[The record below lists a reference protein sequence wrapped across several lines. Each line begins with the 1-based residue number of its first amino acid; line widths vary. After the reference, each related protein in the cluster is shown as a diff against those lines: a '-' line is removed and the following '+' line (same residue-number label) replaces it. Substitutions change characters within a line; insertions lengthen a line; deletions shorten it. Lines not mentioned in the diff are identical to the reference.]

1 MIKHFNEITK
11 TLGFKILIIVI
22 LGLLLL
28 IPMSFINSVVRDRV
42 RYQSEAVSSIIEP
55 VGDSANIQGI
65 VVAIPYLSRVIDAE
79 TKEIKYIRKY
89 IFYMPNEYNVTG
101 DVEVSSLSRGIFK
114 APIFN
119 SKLNISGRFDKYNA
133 EIFNLDE
140 NNNTI
145 LYDEA
150 MIILGIGNK
159 KNLMK
164 LPNILINENEELQY
178 YEKNINI
185 SLNMFNNKFLYTISR
200 DRILNGFDF
209 NITMDIQGG
218 NSLIITPLAS
228 ENTFKISSKWK
239 DPSFTGGF
247 LPTKRE
253 VNNDGFNAE
262 WNIASFNT
270 SYSKYWT
277 SGENVNIQNNTSR
290 EEYTYSDENINNINS
305 TSNNVLISF
314 LLLNDNYQK
323 TSRSVKY
330 AILFIFIPFFV
341 LFLCEVLS
349 KKRIHPVQ
357 YILIGIA
364 NAIFYLLLLAISE
377 HINFNISY
385 FISALMV
392 TALTSIYIGY
402 IIKSHKYTISMAVV
416 EALIYIFL
424 FGILQLTD
432 YALLMGTLGLFAVI
446 ALAMYFTRNVDWYG
460 ENN

>member
-1 MIKHFNEITK
+1 MIKKINDITK

-28 IPMSFINSVVRDRV
+28 IPMAFINSVVRDRIN
-42 RYQSEAVSSIIEP
+42 YQREAVSSIIEP
-55 VGDSANIQGI
+55 VGDKANIQG
-65 VVAIPYLSRVIDAE
+65 VVIAIPYLTRVVDSE
-79 TKEIKYIRKY
+79 TKEIKYVRKY
-89 IFYMPNEYNVTG
+89 IFYMPNKYNVSG

-114 APIFN
+114 APIFK
-119 SKLNISGRFDKYNA
+119 SKLNIIGNFDKYNV
-133 EIFNLDE
+133 EIYNLDE
-140 NNNTI
+140 NNTSI

-164 LPNILINENEELQY
+164 LPSILINGNEELKY

-185 SLNMFNNKFLYTISR
+185 NLNMFNNKFLYTISK
-200 DRILNGFDF
+200 DKILNGFDF
-209 NITMDIQGG
+209 SITMDIQGG
-218 NSLIITPLAS
+218 NSLIITTLAS
-228 ENTFKISSKWK
+228 ENNFKISSKWK

-253 VNNDGFNAE
+253 VNNEGFNAE

-270 SYSKYWT
+270 SFTKYWT
-277 SGENVNIQNNTSR
+277 SDENANKSDDKYWN
-290 EEYTYSDENINNINS
+290 EDENINN
-305 TSNNVLISF
+305 SNNNVFISF

-323 TSRSVKY
+323 ISRSVKY
-330 AILFIFIPFFV
+330 VILFIFIPFFV

-377 HINFNISY
+377 HLHFNLSY
-385 FISALMV
+385 FFSALMV
-392 TALTSIYIGY
+392 TSLTSIYIGY

-432 YALLMGTLGLFAVI
+432 YALLMGTLGLFVVI

-460 ENN
+460 ENS

>member
-1 MIKHFNEITK
+1 MIKNINEVTK
-11 TLGFKILIIVI
+11 TLGFKIIIIVV

-28 IPMSFINSVVRDRV
+28 IPMTFINSVVKDRI
-42 RYQSEAVSSIIEP
+42 RYQNEAISSIIEP
-55 VGDSANIQGI
+55 VGDSANIQG
-65 VVAIPYLSRVIDAE
+65 VVIAIPYLEKFIDSD
-79 TKEIKYIRKY
+79 TKEIGYTRKY

-101 DVEVSSLSRGIFK
+101 DVEVTSLSRGIFK

-119 SKLNISGRFDKYNA
+119 SKLNITGRFDKYNA
-133 EIFNLDE
+133 EIYNLDE
-140 NNNTI
+140 NNTII

-164 LPNILINENEELQY
+164 LPNILINQNEELKY

-185 SLNMFNNKFLYTISR
+185 DLNMFNNKFLYTISR
-200 DRILNGFDF
+200 DSILNGFDF

-253 VNNDGFNAE
+253 VNNNGFNAE

-270 SYSKYWT
+270 SFTKYWT
-277 SGENVNIQNNTSR
+277 S
-290 EEYTYSDENINNINS
+290 DENSNRLNNIDNNQYYTS
-305 TSNNVLISF
+305 NQESNNVLISF

-385 FISALMV
+385 FLSALMV

-402 IIKSHKYTISMAVV
+402 IIKSPRYTISMAIV
-416 EALIYIFL
+416 ESLIYIFL

>member
-1 MIKHFNEITK
+1 MIKNLNEVTK
-11 TLGFKILIIVI
+11 TLGFKIIIIVV

-28 IPMSFINSVVRDRV
+28 IPMTFINSVVRDRI
-42 RYQSEAVSSIIEP
+42 RYQNEAISSIIEP
-55 VGDSANIQGI
+55 VGDSANIQG
-65 VVAIPYLSRVIDAE
+65 VVIAIPYLEKFIDSE
-79 TKEIKYIRKY
+79 TKEIGYARKY
-89 IFYMPNEYNVTG
+89 IFYMPNEYNITG
-101 DVEVSSLSRGIFK
+101 DVEVTSLSRGIFK

-119 SKLNISGRFDKYNA
+119 SKLNITGRFDKYNA
-133 EIFNLDE
+133 EIYNLDE
-140 NNNTI
+140 NNTII

-159 KNLMK
+159 KNLIK
-164 LPNILINENEELQY
+164 LPNILIDNNEELKY

-185 SLNMFNNKFLYTISR
+185 DLNMFNNKFLYTISR
-200 DRILNGFDF
+200 DSILNGFDF

-253 VNNDGFNAE
+253 VNNNGFNAE

-270 SYSKYWT
+270 SFTKYWT
-277 SGENVNIQNNTSR
+277 S
-290 EEYTYSDENINNINS
+290 DENSNRLNNIDNNQYY
-305 TSNNVLISF
+305 TSNQESNNILVSF

-402 IIKSHKYTISMAVV
+402 IIKSPRYTISMAIV
-416 EALIYIFL
+416 ESLIYIFL

>member
-1 MIKHFNEITK
+1 MIKNINEVTK
-11 TLGFKILIIVI
+11 TLGFKIIIIVV

-28 IPMSFINSVVRDRV
+28 IPMTFINSVVKDRI
-42 RYQSEAVSSIIEP
+42 RYQNEAISSIIEP
-55 VGDSANIQGI
+55 VGDSANIQG
-65 VVAIPYLSRVIDAE
+65 VVIAIPYLEKFIDSD
-79 TKEIKYIRKY
+79 TKEIGYTRKY

-101 DVEVSSLSRGIFK
+101 DVEVTSLSRGIFK

-119 SKLNISGRFDKYNA
+119 SKLNITGRFDKYNA
-133 EIFNLDE
+133 EIYNLDE
-140 NNNTI
+140 NNTII

-164 LPNILINENEELQY
+164 LPNILINQNEELKY

-185 SLNMFNNKFLYTISR
+185 DLNMFNNKFLYTISR
-200 DRILNGFDF
+200 DSILNGFNF

-253 VNNDGFNAE
+253 VNNNGFNAE

-270 SYSKYWT
+270 SFTKYWT
-277 SGENVNIQNNTSR
+277 S
-290 EEYTYSDENINNINS
+290 DENSNRLNNIDNNQYYTS
-305 TSNNVLISF
+305 NQESNNVLISF

-385 FISALMV
+385 FLSALMV

-402 IIKSHKYTISMAVV
+402 IIKSPRYTISMAIV
-416 EALIYIFL
+416 ESLIYIFL

-446 ALAMYFTRNVDWYG
+446 ALVMYFTRNVDWYG

>member
-1 MIKHFNEITK
+1 MIKNINEVTK
-11 TLGFKILIIVI
+11 TLGFKIIIIVV

-28 IPMSFINSVVRDRV
+28 IPMTFINSVVRDRI
-42 RYQSEAVSSIIEP
+42 RYQNEAISSIIEP
-55 VGDSANIQGI
+55 VGDSANIQG
-65 VVAIPYLSRVIDAE
+65 VVIAIPYLEKFIDSD
-79 TKEIKYIRKY
+79 TKEIGYTRKY

-101 DVEVSSLSRGIFK
+101 DVNVTSLSRGIFK

-119 SKLNISGRFDKYNA
+119 SKLNIAGRFDKYNA
-133 EIFNLDE
+133 EIYNLDK
-140 NNNTI
+140 NNTII

-164 LPNILINENEELQY
+164 LPNILINNNEGLKY

-185 SLNMFNNKFLYTISR
+185 DLNMFNNKFLYTISR
-200 DRILNGFDF
+200 DNILNGFDF

-253 VNNDGFNAE
+253 VNNNGFNAE

-270 SYSKYWT
+270 SFTKYWT
-277 SGENVNIQNNTSR
+277 S
-290 EEYTYSDENINNINS
+290 DENSNRLNNIDNNQYYTS
-305 TSNNVLISF
+305 NQESNNVLISF

-402 IIKSHKYTISMAVV
+402 IIKSPRYTISMAIV
-416 EALIYIFL
+416 ESLIYIFL

>member
-1 MIKHFNEITK
+1 MIKNINEVTK
-11 TLGFKILIIVI
+11 TLGFKIIIIVV

-28 IPMSFINSVVRDRV
+28 IPMTFINSIVKDRI
-42 RYQSEAVSSIIEP
+42 RYQNEAISSIIEP
-55 VGDSANIQGI
+55 VGDSANIQG
-65 VVAIPYLSRVIDAE
+65 VVIAIPYLEKFIDSD
-79 TKEIKYIRKY
+79 TKEIGYTRKY

-101 DVEVSSLSRGIFK
+101 DVEVTSLSRGIFK

-119 SKLNISGRFDKYNA
+119 SKLNITGRFDKYNA
-133 EIFNLDE
+133 EIYNLDE
-140 NNNTI
+140 NNTII

-164 LPNILINENEELQY
+164 LPNILINQNEKLKY

-185 SLNMFNNKFLYTISR
+185 NLNMFNNKFLYTISR
-200 DRILNGFDF
+200 DSILNGFDF

-253 VNNDGFNAE
+253 VNNNGFNAE

-270 SYSKYWT
+270 SFTKYWT
-277 SGENVNIQNNTSR
+277 S
-290 EEYTYSDENINNINS
+290 DENSNRLNNIDNTQYYTS
-305 TSNNVLISF
+305 NQESNNVLISF

-402 IIKSHKYTISMAVV
+402 IIKSPKYTISMAIV

>member
-1 MIKHFNEITK
+1 MIKNINEVTK
-11 TLGFKILIIVI
+11 TLGFKIIIIVV

-28 IPMSFINSVVRDRV
+28 IPMTFINSVVKDRI
-42 RYQSEAVSSIIEP
+42 RYQNEAISSIIEP
-55 VGDSANIQGI
+55 VGDSANIQG
-65 VVAIPYLSRVIDAE
+65 VVIAIPYLEKFIDSD
-79 TKEIKYIRKY
+79 TKEIGYTRKY

-101 DVEVSSLSRGIFK
+101 DVEVTSLSRGIFK

-119 SKLNISGRFDKYNA
+119 SKLNITGRFDKYNA
-133 EIFNLDE
+133 EIYNLDE
-140 NNNTI
+140 NNTII

-159 KNLMK
+159 KNLIK
-164 LPNILINENEELQY
+164 LPNILINQNEELKY

-185 SLNMFNNKFLYTISR
+185 DLNMFNNKFLYTISR
-200 DRILNGFDF
+200 DSILNGFDF

-253 VNNDGFNAE
+253 VNNNGFNAE

-270 SYSKYWT
+270 SFTKYWT
-277 SGENVNIQNNTSR
+277 S
-290 EEYTYSDENINNINS
+290 DENSNRLNNIDNTQYYTS
-305 TSNNVLISF
+305 NQESNNVLISF

-402 IIKSHKYTISMAVV
+402 IIKSPKYTISMAIV

>member
-1 MIKHFNEITK
+1 MIKNINEVTK
-11 TLGFKILIIVI
+11 TLGFKIIIIVV

-28 IPMSFINSVVRDRV
+28 IPMTFINSVVKDRI
-42 RYQSEAVSSIIEP
+42 RYQNEAISSIIEP
-55 VGDSANIQGI
+55 VGDSANIQG
-65 VVAIPYLSRVIDAE
+65 VVIAIPYLEKFIDSD
-79 TKEIKYIRKY
+79 TKEIGYTRKY

-101 DVEVSSLSRGIFK
+101 DVEITSLSRGIFK

-119 SKLNISGRFDKYNA
+119 SKLNITGRFDKYNA
-133 EIFNLDE
+133 EIYNLDE
-140 NNNTI
+140 NNTII

-164 LPNILINENEELQY
+164 LPNILINQNEELKY

-185 SLNMFNNKFLYTISR
+185 NLNMFNNKFLYTVSR
-200 DRILNGFDF
+200 DSILNGFDF

-253 VNNDGFNAE
+253 VNNNGFNAE

-270 SYSKYWT
+270 SFTKYWT
-277 SGENVNIQNNTSR
+277 S
-290 EEYTYSDENINNINS
+290 DENSNRLNNIDNNQYYTS
-305 TSNNVLISF
+305 NQESNNVLISF

-402 IIKSHKYTISMAVV
+402 IIKSPKYTISMAIV

>member
-1 MIKHFNEITK
+1 MIKNINEVTK
-11 TLGFKILIIVI
+11 TLGFKIIIIVV

-28 IPMSFINSVVRDRV
+28 IPMTFINSVVRDRI
-42 RYQSEAVSSIIEP
+42 RYQNEAISSIIEP
-55 VGDSANIQGI
+55 VGDSANIQG
-65 VVAIPYLSRVIDAE
+65 VVIAIPYLEKFIDSD
-79 TKEIKYIRKY
+79 TKEIGYTRKY

-101 DVEVSSLSRGIFK
+101 DVEVTSLSRGIFK

-119 SKLNISGRFDKYNA
+119 SKLNITGRFDKYNA
-133 EIFNLDE
+133 EIYNLDE
-140 NNNTI
+140 NNTII

-164 LPNILINENEELQY
+164 LPNILINNNEELKY

-185 SLNMFNNKFLYTISR
+185 DLNMFNNKFLYTISR
-200 DRILNGFDF
+200 DNILNGFDF
-209 NITMDIQGG
+209 NITMDIQGE

-253 VNNDGFNAE
+253 VNNNGFNAE

-270 SYSKYWT
+270 SFTKYWT
-277 SGENVNIQNNTSR
+277 S
-290 EEYTYSDENINNINS
+290 DENSNRLNNIDNNQYYTS
-305 TSNNVLISF
+305 NQESNNVLISF

-402 IIKSHKYTISMAVV
+402 IIKSPKYTISMAIV

>member
-1 MIKHFNEITK
+1 MIKNINEVTK
-11 TLGFKILIIVI
+11 TLGFKIIIIVV

-28 IPMSFINSVVRDRV
+28 IPMTFINSVVKDRI
-42 RYQSEAVSSIIEP
+42 RYQNEAISSIIEP
-55 VGDSANIQGI
+55 VGDSANVQG
-65 VVAIPYLSRVIDAE
+65 VVIAIPYLEKFIDSD
-79 TKEIKYIRKY
+79 TKEIGYTRKY

-101 DVEVSSLSRGIFK
+101 DVEVTSLSRGIFK

-119 SKLNISGRFDKYNA
+119 SKLNITGRFDKYNA
-133 EIFNLDE
+133 EIYNLDE
-140 NNNTI
+140 NNTII

-164 LPNILINENEELQY
+164 LPNILINQNEELKY

-185 SLNMFNNKFLYTISR
+185 DLNMFNNKFLYTISR
-200 DRILNGFDF
+200 DSILNGFDF

-253 VNNDGFNAE
+253 VNNNGFNAE

-270 SYSKYWT
+270 SFTKYWT
-277 SGENVNIQNNTSR
+277 S
-290 EEYTYSDENINNINS
+290 DENSNRLNNIDNNQYYNS
-305 TSNNVLISF
+305 NQESNNVLISF

-385 FISALMV
+385 FLSALMV

-402 IIKSHKYTISMAVV
+402 IIKSPRYTISMAIV
-416 EALIYIFL
+416 ESLIYIFL

>member
-1 MIKHFNEITK
+1 MIKNINEVTK
-11 TLGFKILIIVI
+11 TLGFKIIIIVV

-28 IPMSFINSVVRDRV
+28 IPMTFINSVVKDRI
-42 RYQSEAVSSIIEP
+42 RYQNEAISSIIEP
-55 VGDSANIQGI
+55 VGDSANIQG
-65 VVAIPYLSRVIDAE
+65 VVIAIPYLEKFIDSD
-79 TKEIKYIRKY
+79 TKEIGYTRKY

-101 DVEVSSLSRGIFK
+101 DVEVTSLSRGIFK

-119 SKLNISGRFDKYNA
+119 SKLNITGRFDKYNA
-133 EIFNLDE
+133 EIYNLDE
-140 NNNTI
+140 NNTII

-159 KNLMK
+159 KNLIK
-164 LPNILINENEELQY
+164 LPNILINQNEELKY

-185 SLNMFNNKFLYTISR
+185 NLNMFNNKFLYTISR
-200 DRILNGFDF
+200 DSILNGFDF

-253 VNNDGFNAE
+253 VNNNGFNAE

-270 SYSKYWT
+270 SFTKYWT
-277 SGENVNIQNNTSR
+277 S
-290 EEYTYSDENINNINS
+290 DENSNRLNNIDNTQYYTS
-305 TSNNVLISF
+305 NQESNNVLISF

-402 IIKSHKYTISMAVV
+402 IIKSPKYTISMAIV

>member
-1 MIKHFNEITK
+1 MIKNINEVTK
-11 TLGFKILIIVI
+11 TLGFKIIIIVV

-28 IPMSFINSVVRDRV
+28 IPMTFINSVVKDRI
-42 RYQSEAVSSIIEP
+42 RYQNEAISSIIEP
-55 VGDSANIQGI
+55 VGDSANIQG
-65 VVAIPYLSRVIDAE
+65 VVIAIPYLEKFIDSD
-79 TKEIKYIRKY
+79 TKEIGYTRKY

-101 DVEVSSLSRGIFK
+101 DVEVTSLSRGIFK

-119 SKLNISGRFDKYNA
+119 SKLNITGRFDKYNA
-133 EIFNLDE
+133 EIYNLDE
-140 NNNTI
+140 NNTII

-164 LPNILINENEELQY
+164 LPNILINQNEELKY

-185 SLNMFNNKFLYTISR
+185 DLNMFNNKFLYTISR
-200 DRILNGFDF
+200 DNILNGFDF

-253 VNNDGFNAE
+253 VNNNGFNAE

-270 SYSKYWT
+270 SFTKYWT
-277 SGENVNIQNNTSR
+277 S
-290 EEYTYSDENINNINS
+290 DENSNRLNNIDNNQYYTS
-305 TSNNVLISF
+305 NQESNNVLISF

-385 FISALMV
+385 FLSALMV

-402 IIKSHKYTISMAVV
+402 IIKSPRYTISMAIV
-416 EALIYIFL
+416 ESLIYIFL

>member
-1 MIKHFNEITK
+1 MIKNINEVTK
-11 TLGFKILIIVI
+11 TLGFKIIIIVV

-28 IPMSFINSVVRDRV
+28 IPMTFINSVVKDRI
-42 RYQSEAVSSIIEP
+42 RYQNEAISSIIEP
-55 VGDSANIQGI
+55 VGDSANVQG
-65 VVAIPYLSRVIDAE
+65 VVIAIPYLEKFIDSD
-79 TKEIKYIRKY
+79 TKEIGYTRKY

-101 DVEVSSLSRGIFK
+101 DVEVTSLSRGIFK

-119 SKLNISGRFDKYNA
+119 SKLNITGRFDKYNA
-133 EIFNLDE
+133 EIYNLDE
-140 NNNTI
+140 NNTII

-164 LPNILINENEELQY
+164 LPNILINQNEELKY

-185 SLNMFNNKFLYTISR
+185 DLNMFNNKFLYTISR
-200 DRILNGFDF
+200 DSILNGFNF

-253 VNNDGFNAE
+253 VNNNGFNAE

-270 SYSKYWT
+270 SFTKYWT
-277 SGENVNIQNNTSR
+277 S
-290 EEYTYSDENINNINS
+290 DENSNRLNNIDNNQYYTS
-305 TSNNVLISF
+305 NQESNNVLISF

-385 FISALMV
+385 FLSALMV

-402 IIKSHKYTISMAVV
+402 IIKSPRYTISMAIV
-416 EALIYIFL
+416 ESLIYIFL

>member
-1 MIKHFNEITK
+1 MIKNINDIAK

-28 IPMSFINSVVRDRV
+28 IPMSFINGVVRDRI
-42 RYQSEAVSSIIEP
+42 RYQDEAVSSIIEP
-55 VGDSANIQGI
+55 VGNSANIQG
-65 VVAIPYLSRVIDAE
+65 VVIAIPYLNRVIDSE
-79 TKEIKYIRKY
+79 TKEISYIRKY
-89 IFYMPNEYNVTG
+89 IFYMPNEYNVEG
-101 DVEVSSLSRGIFK
+101 NVEVSSLSRGIFK

-119 SKLNISGRFDKYNA
+119 SKLSITGRFDKYNA

-150 MIILGIGNK
+150 MLILGIGNK

-164 LPNILINENEELQY
+164 LPNVSVGQNEELQY

-185 SLNMFNNKFLYTISR
+185 SLNMFSNKFLYTISR
-200 DRILNGFDF
+200 DKILNGFDF

-228 ENTFKISSKWK
+228 ENTFKISSKWR

-270 SYSKYWT
+270 SFTKYWT
-277 SGENVNIQNNTSR
+277 SDENANRANNINDTQYFTADQNVNIP
-290 EEYTYSDENINNINS
+290 
-305 TSNNVLISF
+305 SNNVLISF

-364 NAIFYLLLLAISE
+364 NAVFYLLLLAISE
-377 HINFNISY
+377 HLIFNLSY
-385 FISALMV
+385 FLSALMV

-402 IIKSHKYTISMAVV
+402 IIKSNKYAFSMALVN
-416 EALIYIFL
+416 ALIYIFL

>member
-1 MIKHFNEITK
+1 MIKNINEVTK
-11 TLGFKILIIVI
+11 TLGFKIIIIVV

-28 IPMSFINSVVRDRV
+28 IPMTFINSVVKDRI
-42 RYQSEAVSSIIEP
+42 RYQNEAISSIIEP
-55 VGDSANIQGI
+55 VGDSANIQG
-65 VVAIPYLSRVIDAE
+65 VVIAIPYLEKFIDSD
-79 TKEIKYIRKY
+79 TKEIGYTRKY

-101 DVEVSSLSRGIFK
+101 DVEVTSLSRGIFK

-119 SKLNISGRFDKYNA
+119 SKLNITGRFDKYNA
-133 EIFNLDE
+133 EIYNLDE
-140 NNNTI
+140 NNTII

-164 LPNILINENEELQY
+164 LPNILINQNEELKY

-185 SLNMFNNKFLYTISR
+185 DLNMFNNKFLYTISR
-200 DRILNGFDF
+200 DSILNGFNF

-253 VNNDGFNAE
+253 VNNNGFNAE

-270 SYSKYWT
+270 SFTKYWT
-277 SGENVNIQNNTSR
+277 S
-290 EEYTYSDENINNINS
+290 DENSNRLNNIDNNQYYTS
-305 TSNNVLISF
+305 NQESNNVLISF

-385 FISALMV
+385 FLSALMV

-402 IIKSHKYTISMAVV
+402 IIKSPRYTISMAIV
-416 EALIYIFL
+416 ESLIYIFL

>member
-1 MIKHFNEITK
+1 MIKNINEVTK
-11 TLGFKILIIVI
+11 TLGFKIIIIIV

-28 IPMSFINSVVRDRV
+28 IPMTFINSVVRDRI
-42 RYQSEAVSSIIEP
+42 RYQNEAISSIIEP
-55 VGDSANIQGI
+55 VGDSANIQG
-65 VVAIPYLSRVIDAE
+65 VVIAIPYLEKFIDSD
-79 TKEIKYIRKY
+79 TKEIGYTRKY

-101 DVEVSSLSRGIFK
+101 DVEVTSLSRGIFK

-119 SKLNISGRFDKYNA
+119 SKLNIAGKFDKYND
-133 EIFNLDE
+133 EIYNLDK
-140 NNNTI
+140 NNTII

-164 LPNILINENEELQY
+164 LPNVLINQNEELKY

-185 SLNMFNNKFLYTISR
+185 DLNMFNNKFLYTISR
-200 DRILNGFDF
+200 DNILNGFDF

-253 VNNDGFNAE
+253 VNNNGFNAE

-270 SYSKYWT
+270 SFTKYWT
-277 SGENVNIQNNTSR
+277 S
-290 EEYTYSDENINNINS
+290 DENSNRLNNIDNNQYYTS
-305 TSNNVLISF
+305 NQESNNVLISF

-385 FISALMV
+385 FLSALMV

-402 IIKSHKYTISMAVV
+402 IIKSPKYTISMAIV

>member
-1 MIKHFNEITK
+1 MIKNINEVTK
-11 TLGFKILIIVI
+11 TLGFKIIIIVV

-28 IPMSFINSVVRDRV
+28 IPMTFINSVVKDRI
-42 RYQSEAVSSIIEP
+42 RYQNEAISSIIEP
-55 VGDSANIQGI
+55 VGDSANIQG
-65 VVAIPYLSRVIDAE
+65 VVIAIPYLEKFIDSD
-79 TKEIKYIRKY
+79 TKEIGYTRKY

-101 DVEVSSLSRGIFK
+101 DVEVTSLSRGIFK

-119 SKLNISGRFDKYNA
+119 SKLNITGRFDKYNA
-133 EIFNLDE
+133 EIYNLDE
-140 NNNTI
+140 NNTII

-164 LPNILINENEELQY
+164 LPNILINQNEELKY

-185 SLNMFNNKFLYTISR
+185 DLNMFNNKFLYTISR
-200 DRILNGFDF
+200 DSILNGFNF

-253 VNNDGFNAE
+253 VNNNGFNAE

-270 SYSKYWT
+270 SFTKYWT
-277 SGENVNIQNNTSR
+277 S
-290 EEYTYSDENINNINS
+290 DENSNRFNNIDNNQYYTS
-305 TSNNVLISF
+305 NQESNNVLISF

-385 FISALMV
+385 FLSALMG
-392 TALTSIYIGY
+392 TALTSIYNRIHYKISKIHYFNGY
-402 IIKSHKYTISMAVV
+402 SRVFD
-416 EALIYIFL
+416 LYIL
-424 FGILQLTD
+424 VWNTSA
-432 YALLMGTLGLFAVI
+432 Y
-446 ALAMYFTRNVDWYG
+446 
-460 ENN
+460 

>member
-1 MIKHFNEITK
+1 MIKNINEVTK
-11 TLGFKILIIVI
+11 TLGFKIIIIVV

-28 IPMSFINSVVRDRV
+28 IPMTFINSVVKDRI
-42 RYQSEAVSSIIEP
+42 RYQNEAISSIIEP
-55 VGDSANIQGI
+55 VGDSANIQG
-65 VVAIPYLSRVIDAE
+65 VVIAIPYLEKFIDSD
-79 TKEIKYIRKY
+79 TKEIGYTRKY

-101 DVEVSSLSRGIFK
+101 DVEVTSLSRGIFK

-119 SKLNISGRFDKYNA
+119 SKLNITGRFDKYNA
-133 EIFNLDE
+133 EIYNLDE
-140 NNNTI
+140 NNTII

-164 LPNILINENEELQY
+164 LPNILINQNEELKY

-185 SLNMFNNKFLYTISR
+185 DLNMFNNKFLYTISR
-200 DRILNGFDF
+200 DSILNGFDF

-253 VNNDGFNAE
+253 VNNNGFNAE

-270 SYSKYWT
+270 SFTKYWT
-277 SGENVNIQNNTSR
+277 S
-290 EEYTYSDENINNINS
+290 DENSNRLNNIDNNQYYTS
-305 TSNNVLISF
+305 NQESNNVLISF

-385 FISALMV
+385 FLSALMV
-392 TALTSIYIGY
+392 TALTSIYIVY
-402 IIKSHKYTISMAVV
+402 IIKSPRYTISMAIV
-416 EALIYIFL
+416 ESLIYIFL

>member
-1 MIKHFNEITK
+1 MIKNINEVTK
-11 TLGFKILIIVI
+11 TLGFKIIIIVV

-28 IPMSFINSVVRDRV
+28 IPMTFINSVVKDRI
-42 RYQSEAVSSIIEP
+42 RYQNEAISSIIEP
-55 VGDSANIQGI
+55 VGDSANIQG
-65 VVAIPYLSRVIDAE
+65 VVIAIPYLEKFIDSD
-79 TKEIKYIRKY
+79 TKEIGYTRKY
-89 IFYMPNEYNVTG
+89 IFYMPNEYNVTA
-101 DVEVSSLSRGIFK
+101 DVEVTSLSRGIFK

-119 SKLNISGRFDKYNA
+119 TKLNIIGRFDKYND
-133 EIFNLDE
+133 EIYNLDE
-140 NNNTI
+140 NNTII

-164 LPNILINENEELQY
+164 LPNILINNNEEIKY

-185 SLNMFNNKFLYTISR
+185 DLNMFNNKFLYTISR
-200 DRILNGFDF
+200 DNILNGFDF

-253 VNNDGFNAE
+253 VNNNGFNAE

-270 SYSKYWT
+270 SFTKYWT
-277 SGENVNIQNNTSR
+277 S
-290 EEYTYSDENINNINS
+290 DENANRLNNIDNNQYYTS
-305 TSNNVLISF
+305 NQESNNVLVSF

-377 HINFNISY
+377 HINFNVSY

-402 IIKSHKYTISMAVV
+402 IIKSPKYTISMAIV
-416 EALIYIFL
+416 EALVYIFL

>member
-1 MIKHFNEITK
+1 MIKNINEVTK
-11 TLGFKILIIVI
+11 TLGFKIIIIVV

-28 IPMSFINSVVRDRV
+28 IPMTFINSVVKDRI
-42 RYQSEAVSSIIEP
+42 RYQNEAISSIIEP
-55 VGDSANIQGI
+55 VGDSANIQG
-65 VVAIPYLSRVIDAE
+65 VVIAIPYLEKFIDSD
-79 TKEIKYIRKY
+79 TKEIGYTRKY

-101 DVEVSSLSRGIFK
+101 DVEVTSLSRGIFK

-119 SKLNISGRFDKYNA
+119 SKLNITGIFDKYNA
-133 EIFNLDE
+133 EIYNLDE
-140 NNNTI
+140 NNTII

-164 LPNILINENEELQY
+164 LPNILVNQNEELKY

-185 SLNMFNNKFLYTISR
+185 DLNMFKNKFLYTISR
-200 DRILNGFDF
+200 DSILNGFDF

-239 DPSFTGGF
+239 DPSFTVGF

-253 VNNDGFNAE
+253 VNNNGFNAE

-270 SYSKYWT
+270 SFTKYWT
-277 SGENVNIQNNTSR
+277 S
-290 EEYTYSDENINNINS
+290 DENSNRLNNIDNNQYYTS
-305 TSNNVLISF
+305 NQESNNVLISF

-402 IIKSHKYTISMAVV
+402 IIKSPKYTISMAIV

>member
-1 MIKHFNEITK
+1 MIKNINEVTK
-11 TLGFKILIIVI
+11 TLGFKIIIIVV

-28 IPMSFINSVVRDRV
+28 IPMTFINSVVRDRI
-42 RYQSEAVSSIIEP
+42 RYQNEAISSIIEP
-55 VGDSANIQGI
+55 VGDSANIQG
-65 VVAIPYLSRVIDAE
+65 VVIAIPYLEKFIDSD
-79 TKEIKYIRKY
+79 TKEIGYTRKY

-101 DVEVSSLSRGIFK
+101 DVEVTSLSRGIFK

-119 SKLNISGRFDKYNA
+119 SKLNITGRFDKYNA
-133 EIFNLDE
+133 EIYNLDE
-140 NNNTI
+140 NNTII

-164 LPNILINENEELQY
+164 LPNILINQNEELKY

-185 SLNMFNNKFLYTISR
+185 DLNMFNNKFLYTISR
-200 DRILNGFDF
+200 DSILNGFDF

-253 VNNDGFNAE
+253 VNNNGFNAE

-270 SYSKYWT
+270 SFTKYWT
-277 SGENVNIQNNTSR
+277 S
-290 EEYTYSDENINNINS
+290 DENSNRLNNIDNNQYYTS
-305 TSNNVLISF
+305 NQESNNVLISF

-385 FISALMV
+385 FLSALMV

-402 IIKSHKYTISMAVV
+402 IIKSPRYTISMAIV
-416 EALIYIFL
+416 ESLIYIFL

>member
-1 MIKHFNEITK
+1 
-11 TLGFKILIIVI
+11 
-22 LGLLLL
+22 
-28 IPMSFINSVVRDRV
+28 
-42 RYQSEAVSSIIEP
+42 
-55 VGDSANIQGI
+55 
-65 VVAIPYLSRVIDAE
+65 
-79 TKEIKYIRKY
+79 
-89 IFYMPNEYNVTG
+89 MPNKYNITG
-101 DVEVSSLSRGIFK
+101 DIEVSSLNRGIFK
-114 APIFN
+114 APIFH
-119 SKLNISGRFDKYNA
+119 SQLNVTGKFDKYNE
-133 EIFNLDE
+133 EIYNLDE

-150 MIILGIGNK
+150 MIILGVGNK
-159 KNLMK
+159 KNLMN
-164 LPNILINENEELQY
+164 LPDILVNGNEELKY
-178 YEKNINI
+178 YEKNIHVN
-185 SLNMFNNKFLYTISR
+185 LNMFDNKFLYTISK
-200 DRILNGFDF
+200 DKILNGFYF

-218 NSLIITPLAS
+218 NSLILTPLAS
-228 ENTFKISSKWK
+228 ENTFNISSKWK

-247 LPTKRE
+247 LPIKRE
-253 VNNDGFNAE
+253 VNNNGFNAE
-262 WNIASFNT
+262 WKIASFNT
-270 SYSKYWT
+270 PFTKYWT
-277 SGENVNIQNNTSR
+277 SDENVNRT
-290 EEYTYSDENINNINS
+290 DNIDDSQYWNANRDVNK
-305 TSNNVLISF
+305 VVVSF

-364 NAIFYLLLLAISE
+364 NAVFYLLLLAISE
-377 HINFNISY
+377 HLSFNLSY
-385 FISALMV
+385 FLSALMV

-402 IIKSHKYTISMAVV
+402 IIKSSKYIISMAAVD
-416 EALIYIFL
+416 ALVYIFL

>member
-1 MIKHFNEITK
+1 MIKNINEVTK
-11 TLGFKILIIVI
+11 TLGFKIIIIVV

-28 IPMSFINSVVRDRV
+28 IPMTFINSVVKDRI
-42 RYQSEAVSSIIEP
+42 RYQNEAISSIIEP
-55 VGDSANIQGI
+55 VGDSANIQG
-65 VVAIPYLSRVIDAE
+65 VVIAIPYLEKFIDSD
-79 TKEIKYIRKY
+79 TKEIGYTRKY

-101 DVEVSSLSRGIFK
+101 DVEVTSLSRGIFK

-119 SKLNISGRFDKYNA
+119 SKLNITGRFDKYND
-133 EIFNLDE
+133 EIYNLDK
-140 NNNTI
+140 NNTII

-164 LPNILINENEELQY
+164 LPNILINQNEELKY

-185 SLNMFNNKFLYTISR
+185 DLNIFKNKFLYTISR
-200 DRILNGFDF
+200 DNILNGFDF

-253 VNNDGFNAE
+253 VNNNGFNAE

-270 SYSKYWT
+270 SFTKYWT
-277 SGENVNIQNNTSR
+277 S
-290 EEYTYSDENINNINS
+290 DENSNRLNNIDNNQYYTS
-305 TSNNVLISF
+305 NQESNNVLISF

-385 FISALMV
+385 FLSALMV

-402 IIKSHKYTISMAVV
+402 IIKSPKYTISMAIV
-416 EALIYIFL
+416 ESLIYIFL

>member
-1 MIKHFNEITK
+1 MIKNFNEITK

-28 IPMSFINSVVRDRV
+28 IPMAFINGVVKDRI
-42 RYQSEAVSSIIEP
+42 RYQNEAVSSIIEP
-55 VGDSANIQGI
+55 VGNSANIQGI
-65 VVAIPYLSRVIDAE
+65 VVAIPYLTRVIDSE
-79 TKEIKYIRKY
+79 TKEISYVRNY
-89 IFYMPNEYNVTG
+89 IFYMPNEYNVAG
-101 DVEVSSLSRGIFK
+101 DVEVSSLNRGIFK

-119 SKLNISGRFDKYNA
+119 SKLNITGRFDKYNA
-133 EIFNLDE
+133 EIYNLDE

-164 LPNILINENEELQY
+164 LPNISVNGNEELKY

-185 SLNMFNNKFLYTISR
+185 VLNMFDNKFLYTISR

-209 NITMDIQGG
+209 SITMDIQGG

-270 SYSKYWT
+270 SFTKYWT
-277 SGENVNIQNNTSR
+277 SQENTSR
-290 EEYTYSDENINNINS
+290 ADNIDNS
-305 TSNNVLISF
+305 QYWNSNQDANKVLVSF

-377 HINFNISY
+377 HINFNLSY

-402 IIKSHKYTISMAVV
+402 IIKSPKYTVSMVAVEV
-416 EALIYIFL
+416 LIYIFL

>member
-1 MIKHFNEITK
+1 MIKNINEVTK
-11 TLGFKILIIVI
+11 TLGFKIIIIVV

-28 IPMSFINSVVRDRV
+28 IPMTFINSVVKDRI
-42 RYQSEAVSSIIEP
+42 RYQNEAISSIIEP
-55 VGDSANIQGI
+55 VGDSANIQG
-65 VVAIPYLSRVIDAE
+65 VVIAIPYLEKFIDSD
-79 TKEIKYIRKY
+79 TKEIGYTRKY

-101 DVEVSSLSRGIFK
+101 DVEVTSLSRGIFK

-119 SKLNISGRFDKYNA
+119 SKLNITGRFDKYNA
-133 EIFNLDE
+133 EIYNLDE
-140 NNNTI
+140 NNTII

-164 LPNILINENEELQY
+164 LPNILINQNEELKY

-185 SLNMFNNKFLYTISR
+185 DLNMFNNKFLYAISR
-200 DRILNGFDF
+200 DSILNGFNF

-253 VNNDGFNAE
+253 VNNNGFNAE

-270 SYSKYWT
+270 SFTKYWT
-277 SGENVNIQNNTSR
+277 S
-290 EEYTYSDENINNINS
+290 DENSNRLNNIDNNQYYTS
-305 TSNNVLISF
+305 NQESNNVLISF

-385 FISALMV
+385 FLSALMV

-402 IIKSHKYTISMAVV
+402 IIKSPRYTISMAIV
-416 EALIYIFL
+416 ESLIYIFL